1 MGALRTRQGRK
12 APDLELTGIPSERQ
26 QEFFRA
32 TARHIAYGGAR
43 GGGKSWAMRRKFV
56 LLALRY
62 DGLKLLLLRR
72 TLQQLY
78 ENHERPLAA
87 ELNGYVNYNQT
98 RHEFVFMNGS
108 VLKMGYMDRE
118 DDVFQYQGQ
127 EFDVI
132 GFEEATQFTEMQMRY
147 LSTSCRSTRTDFKP
161 RLYYTCNPGGPGH
174 DYIKRIFVDRH
185 YTEDE
190 DPDDYVF
197 IPAKVY
203 DNVVLMETMP
213 EYVKTL
219 KALPEHLRRA
229 YLDGDWDVIEGQYFE
244 EWNREKHVIEPFEIP
259 RDWKKFRAM
268 DWGYNDPTCCLWF
281 AVAPDK
287 HIYVYREIYKNHVL
301 ASDMAREIRERSLFE
316 DISYTVASPDMWQ
329 RRGVKDA
336 MGGEAIAETF
346 MKLGVPLIKAD
357 NSRVVGWQRLRENLA
372 PDEDGRP
379 YLQIFSC
386 CKDLIRTLP
395 ALYYDEH
402 DHEDVSDRCE
412 DHAPEALRYGV
423 MSRPSPNKAAAKV
436 MARVIPFDPFRE
448 RRVSGGPSDYLG
460 L

>member
-1 MGALRTRQGRK
+1 MGNYGIKKKQAMALVGT
-12 APDLELTGIPSERQ
+12 PSERQ
-26 QEFFRA
+26 KEFFLA
-32 TARHIAYGGAR
+32 TARHIGYGGAR

-62 DGLKLLLLRR
+62 PGLKLLLLRR

-98 RHEFVFMNGS
+98 RHEFVFPNGS

-147 LSTSCRSTRTDFKP
+147 LSTSCRSTRTDFHP

-174 DYIKRIFVDRH
+174 DYIKRIFVDRK

-190 DPDDYVF
+190 DPADYVF

-203 DNVVLMETMP
+203 DNDVLMQTMP

-229 YLDGDWDVIEGQYFE
+229 YLDGDWDVIEGQYFS
-244 EWNREKHVIEPFEIP
+244 EWNRNKHVCEPFEIP
-259 RDWKKFRAM
+259 HEWRKFRAM
-268 DWGYNDPTCCLWF
+268 DWGYNDPTCVLWF
-281 AVAPDK
+281 AVAPDR
-287 HIYVYREIYKNHVL
+287 HIYVYREVYENHVL
-301 ASDMAREIRERSLFE
+301 ASDMAKKIRELSAFE
-316 DISYTVASPDMWQ
+316 NVTYTVASPDMWQ
-329 RRGVKDA
+329 KRGVKDIV
-336 MGGEAIAETF
+336 GGETIAETF
-346 MKLGVPLIKAD
+346 ARLGVPLIKAD
-357 NSRVVGWQRLRENLA
+357 NGRVIGWQRVRENLA
-372 PDEDGRP
+372 DADDGTP
-379 YLQIFSC
+379 YLRIFSNC
-386 CKDLIRTLP
+386 TELIRTLP

-402 DHEDVSDRCE
+402 DHEDVSGSCE

-423 MSRPSPNKAAAKV
+423 MSRPSPNKEMQRVLAK
-436 MARVIPFDPFRE
+436 VIPFDPFRE
-448 RRVSGGPSDYLG
+448 RKASGGASDYFRL
-460 L
+460 